1 MISVCCQAI
10 ARQSPLLCQVG
21 VPRFRCRAPFHTT
34 RFSILNV
41 TRTSLALS
49 LSFRNRLFGKLPEYS
64 AIFELVIKIPSKST
78 AASLFNFRTMA
89 SGATPHHS
97 ILKKGPV
104 TEAKLRSRNLT
115 HLFQEKELKFQ
126 AEGLEMAK
134 TVSCDLT
141 KPAPPNKSFNDRIAL
156 FHGDITKLMVDAI
169 VNAANESLLGGG
181 GVDGSI
187 HRAAGPGLLK
197 ECKTLGG
204 CETGD
209 AKVTGAYDL
218 PCKKVI
224 HAVGPVYNDTQ
235 REKCEMLLSSCYTRS
250 LQLAIENGCSSI
262 AFPAISTGV
271 YGYPSRRAANA
282 AITAVRKFLESDQGD
297 KISLVVFC
305 CFLQKD
311 MEIYTDKLPLWFP
324 PVTAEPGGVKAKRS
338 MLDVGDD
345 DAIPPT
351 TK

>member
-1 MISVCCQAI
+1 MS
-10 ARQSPLLCQVG
+10 
-21 VPRFRCRAPFHTT
+21 
-34 RFSILNV
+34 
-41 TRTSLALS
+41 
-49 LSFRNRLFGKLPEYS
+49 Y
-64 AIFELVIKIPSKST
+64 
-78 AASLFNFRTMA
+78 RTM
-89 SGATPHHS
+89 ATPHHS

-104 TEAKLRSRNLT
+104 TEAKLLSRNLT
-115 HLFQEKELKFQ
+115 HLFQEKELKTQ

-141 KPAPPNKSFNDRIAL
+141 KPPPPNKRFNDRIAL
-156 FHGDITKLMVDAI
+156 YHGDITKLMVDAI
-169 VNAANESLLGGG
+169 VNAANETLLGGG

-187 HRAAGPGLLK
+187 HRAAGGGLLR
-197 ECKTLGG
+197 ECRTLDG
-204 CETGD
+204 CDTGD
-209 AKVTGAYDL
+209 AKVTDAYDL

-224 HAVGPVYNDTQ
+224 HAVGPVYNERH
-235 REKCEMLLSSCYTRS
+235 REECEMLLSSCYTRS
-250 LQLAIENGCSSI
+250 LELAVENGCRSI
-262 AFPAISTGV
+262 AFPAISTGI

-324 PVTAEPGGVKAKRS
+324 PVTAESGGVKPKRS

-345 DAIPPT
+345 DASPPK

>member
-1 MISVCCQAI
+1 MISICNQTI
-10 ARQSPLLCQVG
+10 ARQSPLFCHLR
-21 VPRFRCRAPFHTT
+21 VPRFRCQALFQTRSSIVNITTTTLTLSVTVRNYPFETLQNHSPS
-34 RFSILNV
+34 FVSIVQSTL
-41 TRTSLALS
+41 
-49 LSFRNRLFGKLPEYS
+49 
-64 AIFELVIKIPSKST
+64 KST
-78 AASLFNFRTMA
+78 GASISHYRTMA
-89 SGATPHHS
+89 SGSTPHHS

-115 HLFQEKELKFQ
+115 HLFEEKELKTQ
-126 AEGLEMAK
+126 SEGLEMAK
-134 TVSCDLT
+134 TVSCNLT
-141 KPAPPNKSFNDRIAL
+141 KPPPPNKSFNDRIAL

-169 VNAANESLLGGG
+169 VNAANETLLGGG

-187 HRAAGPGLLK
+187 HRAAGGGLLR
-197 ECKTLGG
+197 ECSKLDG
-204 CETGD
+204 CDTGD
-209 AKVTGAYDL
+209 AKVTDAYNL

-224 HAVGPVYNDTQ
+224 HTVGPVYSEKH
-235 REKCEMLLSSCYTRS
+235 REECEMLLSSCYTRS
-250 LQLAIENGCSSI
+250 LELAVENGCSSI
-262 AFPAISTGV
+262 AFPAISTGI

-324 PVTAEPGGVKAKRS
+324 PVTEESGGVKPKRS

-345 DAIPPT
+345 DAKPPT
-351 TK
+351 TN

>member
-1 MISVCCQAI
+1 M
-10 ARQSPLLCQVG
+10 
-21 VPRFRCRAPFHTT
+21 
-34 RFSILNV
+34 
-41 TRTSLALS
+41 
-49 LSFRNRLFGKLPEYS
+49 
-64 AIFELVIKIPSKST
+64 
-78 AASLFNFRTMA
+78 
-89 SGATPHHS
+89 ATPHHS

-104 TEAKLRSRNLT
+104 TEAKLLSRNLT
-115 HLFQEKELKFQ
+115 HLFQEKELKTQ

-141 KPAPPNKSFNDRIAL
+141 KPPPPNKRFNDRIAL
-156 FHGDITKLMVDAI
+156 YHGDITKLMVDAI
-169 VNAANESLLGGG
+169 VNAANETLLGGG

-187 HRAAGPGLLK
+187 HRAAGGGLLR
-197 ECKTLGG
+197 ECRTLDG
-204 CETGD
+204 CDTGD
-209 AKVTGAYDL
+209 AKVTDAYDL

-224 HAVGPVYNDTQ
+224 HAVGPVYNERH
-235 REKCEMLLSSCYTRS
+235 REECEMLLSSCYTRS
-250 LQLAIENGCSSI
+250 LELAVENGCRSI
-262 AFPAISTGV
+262 AFPAISTGI

-324 PVTAEPGGVKAKRS
+324 PVTAESGGVKPKRS

-345 DAIPPT
+345 DASPPK
-351 TK
+351 TKVPSMVDEVLAANRPAGSESGPPDVATREGAHDVISLRRLSQMSTAGQKDVELRQYCPTCVLS